1 MINTV
6 IAWSLR
12 NRFLVLLGS
21 VAVVG
26 AGVWAMRTTPLDAI
40 PDLSD
45 VQVIV
50 QTDFR
55 EQAPQIVEDQVTYP
69 IASEMLKVPG
79 ARVVRG
85 YSFFGLSLVYVIFE
99 DGTDIYWA
107 RSRVLEYLNGIR
119 RALPPNVEPT
129 LGPDATGVGWVF
141 EYVLE
146 SDSLDLAAL
155 RTLQDWYIRYQLT
168 SVPGVSEVASV
179 GGFERQYQVEVHP
192 ERLRAFN
199 IPVTRVAHAI
209 GNHNVDIGA
218 RVLEMGGREY
228 MIRGLGYLEGI
239 EDIENV
245 ALGAMANG
253 TPIRVADVA
262 SVQLGPAPRRG
273 AADWNGHG
281 EVVTGIVV
289 MRFGADAL
297 QTIEA
302 VKVRLQEIEAGLPA
316 GVRLR
321 TGYDRSDLIHRAI
334 ATLRDKLLEE
344 SLIIAAV
351 ALLFLLHARSAL
363 VAIIT
368 LPLGILI
375 SFIVMR
381 AIGVSANIM
390 SLGGIA
396 IALGAMVDAAIVMIE
411 NMHKHLERSDG
422 TASRWDIVLKS
433 AKQVGPPLFFSLLI
447 ITFSFLPVF
456 ALEQQEG
463 RLFRPLAFTKTFA
476 MAGGALL
483 SITLVPVL
491 MGYLIRG
498 RIRHERDNPINRILQ
513 WAYRPIIDFTLRR
526 PWLVVGGAIGVLA
539 LTVVP
544 WKRLGS
550 EFMPPLQ
557 EGSIL
562 FMPTT
567 VPGVAIAEAREIM
580 RRQDSIM
587 AAFPEVATVLGKV
600 GRANTATDPA
610 PLNMFETTIT
620 LKPEGEWRPGMTY
633 ERLIGEMDRAVRM
646 PGITNAW
653 TMPIKGRIDML
664 ATGIRT
670 PVGVKI
676 FGPDLDTLQAL
687 GERVERIVQQV
698 PGTRSAFAERGMSG
712 YYVDI
717 AIDRADAARYGLNV
731 GDIHNAIMATVGGM
745 NAAVTVEG
753 RERYAVNVRYP
764 RELRDDPQRLR
775 EVLIPVT
782 TVGGMAGSNGGMTRT
797 RRSTALTQRSVLTQ
811 IPLGQVATVQ
821 VVQGPMAVKTE
832 DAFPVTAVFVDIG
845 ERDVGSYVEEAREL
859 VAQEVT
865 LPAGYTLIWSGQY
878 EFMQRVKERM
888 AVVVPV
894 TLAII
899 FLLLYLSFRGITE
912 SLIVMLS
919 VPFAVVG
926 GIWYLW
932 LAGYNTSVAVWV
944 GFIALAGV
952 AAETGVVMLIY
963 LDEAFHHRTR
973 DGRMR
978 TAADVAAAVREG
990 AVDRLRPKIMTVA
1003 AITLGL
1009 APILWSHGTGAD
1021 VMKRI
1026 AAPMVGGMVT
1036 STVLTL
1042 VVIPAIYLIWRR
1054 RGLMPNRGPSEN
1066 GLKPGP
1072 TGVRPPRSSA
1082 AAALVGLA
1090 VLSLGMTPAS
1100 ARAQNLGVLCDSI
1113 AQTVTSMPSVTG
1125 VRTDTVIRDHRTE
1138 RAASG
1143 CQARFT
1149 GSMAAFQ
1156 KTGTPDELLRSL
1168 LPAHGWTE
1176 DLWYA
1181 ADGPDGTAF
1190 ALRHGAALCLF
1201 RGRWDGGDDADPSY
1215 VPSDRYEL
1223 IVGCMPA
1230 PP

>member
-1 MINTV
+1 MISAV

-12 NRFLVLLGS
+12 NRFLVLLAS
-21 VAVVG
+21 AAIVG

-69 IASEMLKVPG
+69 ITSEMLKVPG

-129 LGPDATGVGWVF
+129 LGPDATGVGWVY

-179 GGFERQYQVEVHP
+179 GGFERQYQVEVNP

-199 IPVTRVAHAI
+199 IPVTRVAQAI
-209 GNHNVDIGA
+209 GDHNVDIGA

-228 MIRGLGYLEGI
+228 MIRGLGYLDGTD
-239 EDIENV
+239 DIENV

-262 SVQLGPAPRRG
+262 TVQLGPAPRRG
-273 AADWNGHG
+273 AADWNGRG
-281 EVVTGIVV
+281 EIVTGIVV

-302 VKVRLQEIEAGLPA
+302 VKGRLRQIEAGLPA

-334 ATLRDKLLEE
+334 DTLRDKLLEE
-344 SLIIAAV
+344 SLIIAGV

-363 VAIIT
+363 VAIVT

-381 AIGVSANIM
+381 AIGVNANIM

-422 TASRWDIVLKS
+422 TQSRWEIVLES

-463 RLFRPLAFTKTFA
+463 RLFKPLAFTKTFA

-498 RIRHERDNPINRILQ
+498 RIRHERDNPVNRVLQ
-513 WAYRPIIDFTLRR
+513 WLYRPIIGFTLRR
-526 PWLVVGGAIGVLA
+526 PWLVVAGAAGVLA
-539 LTVVP
+539 ATVVP
-544 WKRLGS
+544 WQRLGS
-550 EFMPPLQ
+550 EFMPMLH

-567 VPGVAIAEAREIM
+567 VPGVSIAEARQIM
-580 RRQDSIM
+580 RQQDSIL
-587 AAFPEVATVLGKV
+587 ASFPEVATVLGKV

-610 PLNMFETTIT
+610 PLDMFETTIT
-620 LKPEGEWRPGMTY
+620 LRPEDEWRDGMTY
-633 ERLIGEMDRAVRM
+633 ERLVAEMDRAVRM

-670 PVGVKI
+670 PVGIKI

-687 GERVERIVQQV
+687 GERVERVVQQV
-698 PGTRSAFAERGMSG
+698 PGTRSAFAERGVSG

-717 AIDRADAARYGLNV
+717 EIDRAEAARYGLNV
-731 GDIHNAIMATVGGM
+731 GDIHDAIMATVGGM

-764 RELRDDPQRLR
+764 RELRDDPERLR
-775 EVLIPVT
+775 EVLIPVPRMRSMAM
-782 TVGGMAGSNGGMTRT
+782 GGGTMAQANGAA
-797 RRSTALTQRSVLTQ
+797 STARARSLTQ
-811 IPLGQVATVQ
+811 IPLGQVASVE

-832 DAFPVTAVFVDIG
+832 DAFPVTTVFVDIG
-845 ERDVGSYVEEAREL
+845 ERDVGSYVEEARDL
-859 VAQEVT
+859 VAREVT
-865 LPAGYTLIWSGQY
+865 LPAGYTLVWSGQY
-878 EFMQRVKERM
+878 EFMQRVKEKM
-888 AVVVPV
+888 AIVVPV
-894 TLAII
+894 TLGII
-899 FLLLYLSFRGITE
+899 FLLLYLNFRGVAE

-919 VPFAVVG
+919 VPFAMVG
-926 GIWYLW
+926 GVWYLW

-963 LDEAFHHRTR
+963 LDEAFHRRTL
-973 DGRMR
+973 DGRMQH
-978 TAADVAAAVREG
+978 ASDVAAAVHEG

-1054 RGLMPNRGPSEN
+1054 WEIRR
-1066 GLKPGP
+1066 
-1072 TGVRPPRSSA
+1072 RPA
-1082 AAALVGLA
+1082 AAV
-1090 VLSLGMTPAS
+1090 
-1100 ARAQNLGVLCDSI
+1100 AQ
-1113 AQTVTSMPSVTG
+1113 
-1125 VRTDTVIRDHRTE
+1125 
-1138 RAASG
+1138 
-1143 CQARFT
+1143 
-1149 GSMAAFQ
+1149 
-1156 KTGTPDELLRSL
+1156 
-1168 LPAHGWTE
+1168 
-1176 DLWYA
+1176 
-1181 ADGPDGTAF
+1181 
-1190 ALRHGAALCLF
+1190 ALRDRMAL
-1201 RGRWDGGDDADPSY
+1201 
-1215 VPSDRYEL
+1215 
-1223 IVGCMPA
+1223 
-1230 PP
+1230 PPQD